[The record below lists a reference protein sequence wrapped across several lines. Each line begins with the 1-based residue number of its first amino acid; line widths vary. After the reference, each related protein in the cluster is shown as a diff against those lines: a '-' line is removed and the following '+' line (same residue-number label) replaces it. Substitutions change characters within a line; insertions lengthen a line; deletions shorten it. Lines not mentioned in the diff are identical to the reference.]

1 MQIDVITCRS
11 VSVDIAFAV
20 SISSFNDRYCEMKL
34 MVIFCDSD
42 RSKGSICSET
52 KSAERY
58 RSHEDQRGRTE
69 AKN

>member
-34 MVIFCDSD
+34 MVKEVYAQRQSLLKDIEVM
-42 RSKGSICSET
+42 RTRE
-52 KSAERY
+52 AELK
-58 RSHEDQRGRTE
+58 QRIE
-69 AKN
+69 AFEM